1 MRKNCL
7 FLSTRIAAVAMCL
20 ASATAYADSWKYP
33 PVASDRTFKFGSTQV
48 VLTTDARK
56 DQQLPDFQVR
66 VLLDGQEQA
75 RFSGVA
81 FDELYASPDNALFL
95 GLSNSGLPGTAVVL
109 FTSKGRIGLLANHGL
124 AEFDY
129 CSKSVTLE
137 RVWYDEKSPRVQFD
151 LDGKNGAP
159 GIYLQDCKGRTV
171 ELIRTVQNAY
181 ARAAE
186 HSASTPRR

>member
-1 MRKNCL
+1 MHAINLSKN
-7 FLSTRIAAVAMCL
+7 IVAAALCL
-20 ASATAYADSWKYP
+20 ASSIAYADSWKYP
-33 PVASDRTFKFGSTQV
+33 PVATDRTFDFGATRV

-56 DQQLPDFQVR
+56 NQKLPDFRVR
-66 VLLDGQEQA
+66 VLRDGKEQA
-75 RFSGVA
+75 LFSGVA
-81 FDELYASPDNALFL
+81 FDELYASPDKELFL
-95 GLSNSGLPGTAVVL
+95 GLSNSGIPGTAVVL
-109 FTSKGRIGLLANHGL
+109 FSSKGRIGLLANHGL

-137 RVWYDEKSPRVQFD
+137 RVWYNEKSPEVRFD

-171 ELIRTVQNAY
+171 ELLRTVQNAY

-186 HSASTPRR
+186 QSASAPR